1 MRLAWRPTAEKR
13 QVVHSFNFTLFPVFQ
28 YNAVRMSP
36 QAITTDTP
44 APKAASRVS
53 SAPVTLSI
61 DIGGSGIKAM
71 LLNPRGKPIS
81 ARERIVTPAVP
92 TPSAVLRA
100 LETLR
105 AQLAGF
111 DRVSVGFPGVVK
123 HGVTY
128 SAVNLHPK
136 WANFPLERELEKRWK
151 KPVRVANDASVQGYG
166 AIKGHGVE
174 LILTFGTGM
183 GSAIFTDGKLCPGLE
198 LGHHP
203 WREKTYEDYLG
214 RRGLDKYGRIR
225 WNELLQEA
233 IKTTE
238 ALFNWDHL
246 YLGGGNTKKIDFLPP
261 KNVEIVSNESGL
273 LGGVYLWKDQG

>member
-1 MRLAWRPTAEKR
+1 MNPQTAIA
-13 QVVHSFNFTLFPVFQ
+13 VV
-28 YNAVRMSP
+28 
-36 QAITTDTP
+36 P
-44 APKAASRVS
+44 APKAVPSALRVHP
-53 SAPVTLSI
+53 APITLSI

-71 LLNPRGKPIS
+71 LLDVRGKPVS

-100 LETLR
+100 LGELR
-105 AQLAGF
+105 ARLAGF

-123 HGVTY
+123 QGVTY
-128 SAVNLHPK
+128 VAVNLHPK

-151 KPVRVANDASVQGYG
+151 KPVKVANDAAVQGYG

-183 GSAIFTDGKLCPGLE
+183 GSALFTDGKLCPGLE

-214 RRGLDKYGRIR
+214 RRGLDKNGKKQ
-225 WNELLQEA
+225 WNKRLEEA
-233 IKTTE
+233 IEQTVST
-238 ALFNWDHL
+238 FNWDHL
-246 YLGGGNTKKIDFLPP
+246 YLGGGNTKKINFKLPE
-261 KNVEIVSNESGL
+261 NVSIVSNEEGI
-273 LGGVYLWKDQG
+273 LGGVALWRE

>member
-1 MRLAWRPTAEKR
+1 MSPKVATTAAVPEPTA
-13 QVVHSFNFTLFPVFQ
+13 VPG
-28 YNAVRMSP
+28 
-36 QAITTDTP
+36 
-44 APKAASRVS
+44 ASRAG
-53 SAPVTLSI
+53 SAPITLSI

-71 LLNPRGKPIS
+71 LLDARGRPIS

-92 TPSAVLRA
+92 TPRAVLGA
-100 LETLR
+100 LEELR
-105 AQLAGF
+105 ARLAGF

-128 SAVNLHPK
+128 NAANLSPK

-166 AIKGHGVE
+166 ATKGHGVE
-174 LILTFGTGM
+174 LLLTFGTGM

-214 RRGLDKYGRIR
+214 RRGLDKYGKKL
-225 WNELLQEA
+225 WNKRLQEA
-233 IKTTE
+233 IEQTSAT
-238 ALFNWDHL
+238 FNWDHL
-246 YLGGGNTKKIDFLPP
+246 YLGGGNTKKIIFKLP
-261 KNVEIVSNESGL
+261 KNVSITSNEDGI
-273 LGGVYLWKDQG
+273 LGGVMLWRE